1 MWGILALGLF
11 TAFGLRMG
19 LGTLSAG
26 LLFLLCVVV
35 QALRG
40 DFWSAA
46 IVSTVAAFAL
56 AYFFTPP
63 IFSLRVAKPLDAIAL
78 LAFVI
83 IALVIAHLAALYRAR
98 GKHAIEPEPALPG
111 GAQNMPASQPRGV
124 ALLRHV
130 SGALVISAFL
140 LVLYGLAWTYGTERY
155 LKGFADAIVPLEGS
169 PQEKTEALLRWFRHE
184 PGRTGAPLE
193 GPAGRRDPVNAVEN
207 ARLLKACGGAGN
219 AFINLADV
227 AGLRTRRLLLL
238 APSGGA
244 MHVVA
249 EVQWG
254 ERWVVVDPRLGH
266 VLRDRSGRALTK
278 EELRDP
284 EVFHDAM
291 GRIPGYNPTH
301 TFERTAHI
309 HLRRIPLVGQL
320 LRRALDRFAPGWEE
334 VIDWGYFPEH
344 PSLWPIVISIPLLLL
359 GVLVWLIVECYR
371 RKEVHRLHRLL
382 GENGVPESMES
393 A

>member
-1 MWGILALGLF
+1 
-11 TAFGLRMG
+11 
-19 LGTLSAG
+19 
-26 LLFLLCVVV
+26 
-35 QALRG
+35 
-40 DFWSAA
+40 
-46 IVSTVAAFAL
+46 
-56 AYFFTPP
+56 
-63 IFSLRVAKPLDAIAL
+63 
-78 LAFVI
+78 
-83 IALVIAHLAALYRAR
+83 
-98 GKHAIEPEPALPG
+98 
-111 GAQNMPASQPRGV
+111 
-124 ALLRHV
+124 
-130 SGALVISAFL
+130 
-140 LVLYGLAWTYGTERY
+140 
-155 LKGFADAIVPLEGS
+155 
-169 PQEKTEALLRWFRHE
+169 
-184 PGRTGAPLE
+184 
-193 GPAGRRDPVNAVEN
+193 
-207 ARLLKACGGAGN
+207 
-219 AFINLADV
+219 
-227 AGLRTRRLLLL
+227 
-238 APSGGA
+238 
-244 MHVVA
+244 
-249 EVQWG
+249 
-254 ERWVVVDPRLGH
+254 LGH